1 MIPSSIRKLISLLFV
16 PLLVLSGCSRP
27 VPTDTAPVLSDD
39 FYISYEVKEDST
51 SLKKDYVMSEISLNG
66 TVWLELGDSDEQY
79 VFEKKDNGQYA
90 MYKKDKGSKSFVMS
104 DESVGIDTLNYF
116 ESRIAE
122 CYNMQKDAGQL
133 DDKGKTDVDGRQCL
147 HYYSEEHSGDY
158 AVYWNLF
165 LDPEN
170 NICIAG
176 SYKKKPLF
184 GISGDTKM
192 IQLITYSTD
201 NLSIPVYR

>member
-1 MIPSSIRKLISLLFV
+1 MIPSSIRKNISLVFLL
-16 PLLVLSGCSRP
+16 LLVLSGCSRP
-27 VPTDTAPVLSDD
+27 VPTNTVPVLSDD

-66 TVWLELGDSDEQY
+66 TVWLELGDSNEQY

-90 MYKKDKGSKSFVMS
+90 MYKKDKGSSSFVMS
-104 DESVGIDTLNYF
+104 DESVGIDTLNNF

-122 CYNMQKDAGQL
+122 CYNMQKNAGQL

-147 HYYSEEHSGDY
+147 HYYSEEHSGDF